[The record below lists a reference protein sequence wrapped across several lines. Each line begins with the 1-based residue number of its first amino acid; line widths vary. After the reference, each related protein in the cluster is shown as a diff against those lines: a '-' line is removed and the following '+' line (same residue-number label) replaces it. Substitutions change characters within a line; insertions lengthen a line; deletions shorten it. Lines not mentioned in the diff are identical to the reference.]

1 MFRLLMSAVAGV
13 LLLCASGHAQEKGAV
28 RAGFS
33 AEALRGQ
40 KIVLLRPS
48 VWVGS
53 QSTGGMAE
61 PNGDWTEQARG
72 LLDGELKVHLSGL
85 NNEILAEP
93 ELSGDDALALSEHK
107 ALFSSVASA
116 VVNYQFFKG
125 NRLPTRKNKPFDWTL
140 GTGTKR
146 LSELTGA
153 RYGLFIETHDE
164 YGSFGRKAFQLLAA
178 GLVGVG
184 VKSGVHRGYAG
195 LIDLE
200 TGELMWL
207 NADEAMGGDVR
218 EADGMKKRVSQLLE
232 DLPVSGAKAK

>member
-1 MFRLLMSAVAGV
+1 MLRLLVSAFAGM
-13 LLLCASGHAQEKGAV
+13 LLLCAPAFAQEKGAV

-33 AEALRGQ
+33 AENLTGQ
-40 KIVLLRPS
+40 KIVLLRPD

-72 LLDGELKVHLSGL
+72 LLDAELKTHLAGL
-85 NNEILAEP
+85 RNELLPEP
-93 ELSGDDALALSEHK
+93 DLSGDDAVLLSEHK
-107 ALFSSVASA
+107 ALFGSVASA

-125 NRLPTRKNKPFDWTL
+125 NRLPTRKNKAFDWTL
-140 GTGTKR
+140 GSGTKR
-146 LSELTGA
+146 ISELSGA
-153 RYGLFIETHDE
+153 RYGLFIVTHDE
-164 YGSFGRKAFQLLAA
+164 YGSFGRKAFQLLVG

-195 LIDLE
+195 LVDLD

-218 EADGMKKRVSQLLE
+218 DAEGMKKRVGQLLE
-232 DLPVSGAKAK
+232 DLPVTLAKAK